1 MDGRSSR
8 INLEEKS
15 WRKIWPRRFEQRRT
29 DFRFRNGR
37 RRIGRQKRIICERM
51 KRRRRH
57 IFREIARRKS
67 EKCFAIRSW
76 RGRSSRSR
84 STGEMRFT
92 KGRLRQKIGES
103 RK

>member
-15 WRKIWPRRFEQRRT
+15 WRKIWRRRFERRRT

-37 RRIGRQKRIICERM
+37 QGTGRQKWITCGRL

-67 EKCFAIRSW
+67 EKGFAILSW
-76 RGRSSRSR
+76 RGRSGRSR
-84 STGEMRFT
+84 NIGEMPFT
-92 KGRLRQKIGES
+92 KRRLRQ
-103 RK
+103 